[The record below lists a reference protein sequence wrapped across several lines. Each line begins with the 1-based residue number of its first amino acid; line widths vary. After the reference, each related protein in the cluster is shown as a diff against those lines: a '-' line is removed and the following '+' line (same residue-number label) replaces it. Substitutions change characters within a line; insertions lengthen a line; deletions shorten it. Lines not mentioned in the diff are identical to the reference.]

1 MKTTS
6 AAFLTTLG
14 VKTDDVASIKEC
26 YNGIRDHTFEA
37 VVFDAPVLQ
46 CHAAN
51 DGVGSTAPARPIF
64 QIKDYGITFHNG
76 SDLRKQADSALLSM
90 REDGTYDLIKQK
102 WFGSGEPA

>member
-1 MKTTS
+1 
-6 AAFLTTLG
+6 
-14 VKTDDVASIKEC
+14 
-26 YNGIRDHTFEA
+26 

-46 CHAAN
+46 YHVAN
-51 DGVGSTAPARPIF
+51 EGVGSMNLAGPIF
-64 QIKDYGITFHNG
+64 QTEDYGIAFRNG